1 MDEVARLPDMV
12 PSAYLRVFQP
22 LDTFGA
28 EEQAHWERYL
38 LQGSRSPAIRAR
50 YRDRV
55 HANGLGVITPAD
67 GEHADVRVVDGRTF
81 VSPWRIRLRVLAGML
96 AFRDSA
102 PIEGLTDGFV
112 PKSDARKAG
121 RELARMRR
129 RDPGAISFVHQ
140 SPWHVPIRWF
150 VLFDD
155 AERRLKEDEHGRLRL
170 RYRTTLRRAMRRAE
184 DAVPALRRADL
195 GPISDY
201 ILDLHQWMALF
212 DHQSI
217 LELDYASLSDLMT
230 WDELDDDRSVR
241 DIHEALTALQR
252 YYYTPAADIYQGVLG
267 RWAEIRSREVL
278 N

>member
-1 MDEVARLPDMV
+1 MDERARLRDMV
-12 PSAYLRVFQP
+12 PSAFLRVFQP
-22 LDTFGA
+22 LDAFDA

-38 LQGSRSPAIRAR
+38 LYGTRSPAIRAR

-55 HANGLGVITPAD
+55 HADGLGIITPAD
-67 GEHADVRVVDGRTF
+67 GEHADVRVVEGRTF
-81 VSPWRIRLRVLAGML
+81 VSPWRVRLRVLAGML
-96 AFRDSA
+96 AFRESA
-102 PIEGLTDGFV
+102 PMEDLTDRFV
-112 PKSDARKAG
+112 PKGDARKAG

-129 RDPGAISFVHQ
+129 RNPGSISFVHQ

-155 AERRLKEDEHGRLRL
+155 TERRLRDDEHHRLRL
-170 RYRTTLRRAMRRAE
+170 RYRTTVRKAMRRAE

-195 GPISDY
+195 GPISEY
-201 ILDLHQWMALF
+201 ILDLHQWMAAF

-241 DIHEALTALQR
+241 DINEALTALQR
-252 YYYTPAADIYQGVLG
+252 YDYSPAADIYQGVLG